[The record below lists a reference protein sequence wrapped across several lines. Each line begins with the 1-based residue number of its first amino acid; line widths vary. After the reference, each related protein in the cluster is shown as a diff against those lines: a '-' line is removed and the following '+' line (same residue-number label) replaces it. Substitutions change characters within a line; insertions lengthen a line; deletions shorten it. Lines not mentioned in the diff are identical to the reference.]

1 VLAEATPLAP
11 IKAITPTMELYLE
24 LVTLN
29 NEYADV
35 LDNER
40 YDEFPDFFVEDCVY
54 RVVPRENH
62 LLGLPIAVIHCESKG
77 MVKDRVYAARES
89 TMAEPRTFR
98 HFISNIRVLEASDQA
113 IRAQANVLIVQTMIN
128 RMTEIVLAGFYQ
140 DQIVRQDGRFL
151 FKERLCIY
159 DSLLLPTSMIAPV

>member
-1 VLAEATPLAP
+1 
-11 IKAITPTMELYLE
+11 MELYLE

-40 YDEFPDFFVEDCVY
+40 YDEFPEFFVEDLSL
-54 RVVPRENH
+54 PRRSAREF

-98 HFISNIRVLEASDQA
+98 HFIGNIRVLEAGDDA

-128 RMTEIVLAGFYQ
+128 RMTEIVLLGFDQ
-140 DQIVRQDGRFL
+140 DRIVRQDGRLL
-151 FKERLCIY
+151 FKEWLCIY
-159 DSLLLPTSMIAPV
+159 DSLLLPTSMVAPV